1 MRNFYLRASVLFTCL
16 SAGWAQGFSS
26 SALNIGQIA
35 TVVAQST
42 SSISASQ
49 PPPVNTL
56 IVSPPPLSPPQP
68 LLPAQLPE
76 GYARTAS
83 GKPIPCSPKSTR
95 LNPSTHKLISE
106 CVETSFCWAPPG
118 SPVNATGLGVC
129 IPRRCRRDEFPFGY
143 GTYGGGT
150 GGRSKVKGSM
160 VQLAN
165 GTGVELPPLCANG
178 AFCPDNGSGCQLQV
192 LVGERCELARDE
204 QCAPP
209 PPNAEVAE
217 KDNRAT
223 CLMMTCTYV
232 FPIFLSICTTVQHI
246 VNNFRPATLPLNA
259 PCTFENTTYISD
271 INRGA
276 AGGGQM
282 TTFVVRHNCLAPG
295 LFCDPTPPD
304 AKGPTCQPTK
314 KLGEKCRFDAECE
327 MVCS

>member
-1 MRNFYLRASVLFTCL
+1 MRDLYFRTAILFTCL
-16 SAGWAQGFSS
+16 SAGWAQEFSS
-26 SALNIGQIA
+26 SALNTGQTA
-35 TVVAQST
+35 TVVAQSS

-49 PPPVNTL
+49 PPPVNTI

-68 LLPAQLPE
+68 LLPSQLPE

-118 SPVNATGLGVC
+118 SPANATGLGVC

-150 GGRSKVKGSM
+150 GGRSKVKGS
-160 VQLAN
+160 VVRLAN
-165 GTGVELPPLCANG
+165 GTGVELPSLCANG
-178 AFCPDNGSGCQLQV
+178 SFCPDSGSGCQLQV

-209 PPNAEVAE
+209 PPNPEVAE

-232 FPIFLSICTTVQHI
+232 FPIFLSICIIVQHI
-246 VNNFRPATLPLNA
+246 VMTLGRRP
-259 PCTFENTTYISD
+259 
-271 INRGA
+271 
-276 AGGGQM
+276 
-282 TTFVVRHNCLAPG
+282 
-295 LFCDPTPPD
+295 
-304 AKGPTCQPTK
+304 
-314 KLGEKCRFDAECE
+314 CR
-327 MVCS
+327 